1 MIRTPNTT
9 EKVNVAL
16 TNNDIDLIENLVW
29 DYRLK
34 YTQINDWDKVDEATE
49 LLEKFENL
57 KAI

>member
-16 TNNDIDLIENLVW
+16 TNNDIDLIENLIW

-49 LLEKFENL
+49 LLNKFENL
-57 KAI
+57 KAM

>member
-16 TNNDIDLIENLVW
+16 TNNDIDLIENLIW

-34 YTQINDWDKVDEATE
+34 HTQLNDWDKVDEASE
-49 LLEKFENL
+49 LLNKFENL
-57 KAI
+57 KAM

>member
-16 TNNDIDLIENLVW
+16 TNNDIDLIENQIW

-34 YTQINDWDKVDEATE
+34 YTQLNDWDKVDEASE
-49 LLEKFENL
+49 LLNKFENL
-57 KAI
+57 KAM

>member
-16 TNNDIDLIENLVW
+16 TNNDIDLIENLIW

-34 YTQINDWDKVDEATE
+34 YTQLNDWDKVDEASE
-49 LLEKFENL
+49 LLNKFENL
-57 KAI
+57 KAM